1 MAIDFRIVS
10 IGALAAHPLW
20 DERTAVRTGH
30 ATTTLV
36 RSGKA
41 TMLVD
46 PALPTAALAAR
57 LHERANLAVAEVTHV
72 FLTSFKPDVRRAL
85 DAFEDAVWWIS
96 EAERESVGSRLIG
109 ALKEAQQ
116 RDEAEIASALERDI
130 ALLKRCKNAPD
141 SLADHVDLFP
151 LPGVTPGM
159 CGVLL
164 EQPRHTTVIC
174 GDAIPTI
181 EHLEAGAILPN
192 AADLS
197 LAQRSFG
204 DALEVADLLVL
215 GRDNVVVNPTRRPF

>member
-1 MAIDFRIVS
+1 MALDFRIIS

-20 DERTAVRTGH
+20 DERTAVRAGH
-30 ATTTLV
+30 ATTSLV
-36 RSGKA
+36 RSGKV
-41 TMLVD
+41 TLLVD
-46 PALPTAALAAR
+46 PALPTPALVAR
-57 LHERANLAVAEVTHV
+57 LHERANLAAAQVSHV

-96 EAERESVGSRLIG
+96 EAERESVGSRLIA
-109 ALKEAQQ
+109 ALKEAQE
-116 RDEAEIASALERDI
+116 REEGEIASVLERDI
-130 ALLKRCKNAPD
+130 ALLRRCKNAPD
-141 SLADHVDLFP
+141 ALADHVDLFP
-151 LPGVTPGM
+151 MPGVTPGT

-192 AADLS
+192 AADVS

-204 DALEVADLLVL
+204 DALEVADLLVP
-215 GRDNVVVNPTRRPF
+215 GRDNLVVNPTRRPF